1 MTMYIIREKMFRL
14 AEDSDITDET
24 GRLVLRVDGKVMSL
38 HNRLILHDLA
48 GREVAQVSRRL
59 VALRPTYE
67 IVIDGQPMAEV
78 RRHLFTPFREQF
90 TIAAPGGRE
99 MELAGDLLGHEF
111 TIERNGQTI
120 ATISKRW
127 LSLTDSYAV
136 DVAPGENDLLV
147 LTSVLALDLA
157 MDQLRHAA

>member
-1 MTMYIIREKMFRL
+1 MYIIREKMFRL

-24 GRLVLRVDGKVMSL
+24 GQLVLRVDGKVMSL
-38 HNRLILHDLA
+38 HNRLILHDPA
-48 GREVAQVSRRL
+48 GRELAQVSRRL

-67 IVIDGQPMAEV
+67 ITIDGQQVAEV
-78 RRHLFTPFREQF
+78 RKHLFTPFREHF
-90 TIAAPGGRE
+90 TLAVPGGRD
-99 MELAGDLLGHEF
+99 MELTGDLLGHEF
-111 TIERNGQTI
+111 TIERDGQTV

-127 LSLTDSYAV
+127 LSLTGSYAV

-157 MDQLRHAA
+157 MDQQRHAA